1 MTDASR
7 DQVSKLVAMLRS
19 DQAGTRVAVLQTLLV
34 SPRLEPP
41 VVEAIEALLA
51 DRQVAILSIPY
62 SYGEIRYLAAEALAA
77 SRAAARRMADVVI
90 LDPGYRSLSP
100 RRLSEMVSAADPGVR
115 RLGHLEQ
122 YAWLRDHGR
131 LEAKRLEF
139 DPRMYDPAL

>member
-1 MTDASR
+1 MTATSA
-7 DQVSKLVAMLRS
+7 DQVSRLVAMLRS
-19 DQAGTRVAVLQTLLV
+19 DEVRQRVAVLRTLLV

-41 VVEAIEALLA
+41 VVEAIEDLLG

-77 SRAAARRMADVVI
+77 ARAVARRMADVVI

-100 RRLSEMVSAADPGVR
+100 RRLGELVSAADPSVR
-115 RLGHLEQ
+115 RLRHLEQ

>member
-1 MTDASR
+1 MAVTSA

-19 DQAGTRVAVLQTLLV
+19 DQTGTRVAVLQTLLV
-34 SPRLEPP
+34 SPWLEPP
-41 VVEAIEALLA
+41 VVEAIEDLLG
-51 DRQVAILSIPY
+51 DRQVAVLSIPY

-100 RRLSEMVSAADPGVR
+100 RRLSELVSAADPSVR
-115 RLGHLEQ
+115 RLGSLEQ